1 MKFAFVSLG
10 CTKNQVDSEMI
21 IEYFKN
27 HGFEITED
35 AYNADIIAINT
46 CGFIESAK
54 KEAIDTI
61 LDMADYKK
69 EGKCRHLFVFGCLA
83 KRYKN
88 EIIQNMPE
96 VDLVIGVDEY
106 NSLDKILSNYF
117 ETKISGNLDFRKR
130 TIISNFPTCYIRISD
145 GCENRCAF
153 CAIPS
158 IRGEFRSRTI
168 EDILEEVK
176 FYADKGMEEFVII
189 SQDTSK
195 YGKDIYGTP
204 CLEKLLKEI
213 SKIEG
218 VKWIRILYMYLYEV
232 TDELIQEIKENDKIC
247 KYFDVPIQHISDNM
261 LKSMLRKDNK
271 KLIYDKIKKIRK
283 EIPNAI
289 IRTTVIVGF
298 PGETEEDY
306 NELLNALKELKFDKL
321 GAFSYSPEEG
331 TKAASF
337 EHQIDEKV
345 KEKRL
350 KKLYEVQKEISLSL
364 NKKRVGNV
372 YETLVD
378 DVSEDSNFFIS
389 RTYMDSPDV
398 DGRTYIKIDENSSKK
413 IIVGEFVKVKIIDF
427 NQYDLYA
434 EVL

>member
-168 EDILEEVK
+168 
-176 FYADKGMEEFVII
+176 
-189 SQDTSK
+189 
-195 YGKDIYGTP
+195 
-204 CLEKLLKEI
+204 
-213 SKIEG
+213 
-218 VKWIRILYMYLYEV
+218 
-232 TDELIQEIKENDKIC
+232 
-247 KYFDVPIQHISDNM
+247 
-261 LKSMLRKDNK
+261 
-271 KLIYDKIKKIRK
+271 
-283 EIPNAI
+283 
-289 IRTTVIVGF
+289 
-298 PGETEEDY
+298 
-306 NELLNALKELKFDKL
+306 
-321 GAFSYSPEEG
+321 
-331 TKAASF
+331 
-337 EHQIDEKV
+337 
-345 KEKRL
+345 
-350 KKLYEVQKEISLSL
+350 
-364 NKKRVGNV
+364 
-372 YETLVD
+372 
-378 DVSEDSNFFIS
+378 
-389 RTYMDSPDV
+389 
-398 DGRTYIKIDENSSKK
+398 
-413 IIVGEFVKVKIIDF
+413 
-427 NQYDLYA
+427 
-434 EVL
+434 